1 MNKEMQKYIIRVND
15 WGKVDIHSQLSGSEV
30 IKRMFEIADS
40 TPGAI
45 VTIASKGSNLS
56 INLFSEEWQDKIE
69 SIGLSTN

>member
-15 WGKVDIHSQLSGSEV
+15 WGKVDIHSQLSGSDV
-30 IKRMFEIADS
+30 VKRMFEIADS